1 MVRTK
6 AHDAEAP
13 GDLPAPP
20 GYRWRLPAGSP
31 QPAKPKPVLGSTTFV
46 IGEESLTPAAVRL
59 IIKRTA
65 RQAVDEHLVDLS
77 GKELDWA
84 IAGLST
90 HSLRVGLT

>member
-1 MVRTK
+1 M
-6 AHDAEAP
+6 
-13 GDLPAPP
+13 
-20 GYRWRLPAGSP
+20 
-31 QPAKPKPVLGSTTFV
+31 LGSTTFV